1 VPETGAK
8 LLLPSSVVTVRP
20 VPTFG
25 LRNLGW
31 GWVMLML
38 SPLSTPSMRKLL
50 AESAT
55 AVVPS

>member
-1 VPETGAK
+1 

-25 LRNLGW
+25 LTNLGW

-55 AVVPS
+55 VVVPS

>member
-1 VPETGAK
+1 

-25 LRNLGW
+25 LANLGW

-38 SPLSTPSMRKLL
+38 SPLSKPSMRKLL

-55 AVVPS
+55 VVVPS